1 MNMQYINIKQGY
13 KEEDVERVAEILKS
27 GGVVIVPTDTVY
39 GIAASISCE
48 SRS

>member
-1 MNMQYINIKQGY
+1 MEYIDIKNGY
-13 KEEDVERVAEILKS
+13 TKYDVENVAEILKS

-48 SRS
+48 SRG